1 MAYCYYWCSVEAV
14 TEDTRET
21 PGEAV
26 RKTRSGRVWSVGA
39 SVPMEYGDTTLQAH
53 GGAQSA
59 WKLSEPHCVGSFVQ
73 ISFNN
78 WSLGS
83 ELTFQPLFSPRRMGL
98 GLNPA
103 PLFLATS
110 PTLKLGRGRSP
121 SGSHAKSNL
130 CRSSCRGAVVNES
143 D

>member
-1 MAYCYYWCSVEAV
+1 MTKGIIKV
-14 TEDTRET
+14 TDKQPDEEIHR
-21 PGEAV
+21 A
-26 RKTRSGRVWSVGA
+26 RSGRVSNTGA